1 MKEQPTTQQFENIL
15 AESLDSFQKNSA
27 TEIWLEAESSNLGK
41 CRIPN
46 SLYTKMK
53 EAPIIEIIKEKDLV
67 TTKNQLKNE
76 LLVKNADLEEVT
88 KELSQTKELLHKLTS
103 DQSSNE
109 IKVDSLT
116 NRLKEETSNYQP

>member
-116 NRLKEETSNYQP
+116 SLLLDD